1 MEENII
7 KTKLEELLPNC
18 EVQAWHPTHFIS
30 VLTGDTIRPTH
41 AQPGRGQLIRHRAGI
56 SSTVQPGITQMSNDL
71 YGDRGT

>member
-41 AQPGRGQLIRHRAGI
+41 AQPGRGQLIRHRAGG
-56 SSTVQPGITQMSNDL
+56 SSSRANITGSRKKASHPL
-71 YGDRGT
+71 